1 MLELKKVGSGY
12 GRLPVLFDIDLTVEQ
27 GQMVSVLGSNGA
39 GKSTL
44 LKTILGAIPP
54 TKGEITFRRQ
64 RVSSMPA
71 HKRVGLGIALSPEGR
86 QVFPTLSVKENLVTG
101 AYGVPNSKM
110 KEQFERVYELFP
122 RLKERQN
129 QAAGSL
135 SGGEQQMLAV
145 SRALMSRPRLLLV
158 DELSLGLAPV
168 IAERLY
174 AALRA
179 LCDEGLAVL
188 MVEQFHLVAVGF
200 SDKQMI
206 MEKGRFVKV
215 TEQKHT
221 MGGRSGSQSDLS
233 TKPCWPRQRPRR
245 QPRRPTGIQGGGRGG
260 LTASKAHPRA
270 PVPQRPGALGISA
283 ERSAHSF
290 ATGSTG
296 VGHILRS

>member
-1 MLELKKVGSGY
+1 MLELKGVGSGY
-12 GRLPVLFDIDLTVEQ
+12 GRLPVLFDIDLEVDQ

-54 TKGEITFRRQ
+54 TKGEIIFRRQ
-64 RVSSMPA
+64 KVSGMPA
-71 HKRVGLGIALSPEGR
+71 HKRVGMGIALSPEGR
-86 QVFPTLSVKENLVTG
+86 QVFPSLTVRENLIAG
-101 AYGVPNSKM
+101 AYGVSTPNM

-174 AALRA
+174 SALRA
-179 LCDEGLAVL
+179 LCDEGLSVI

-200 SDKQMI
+200 SDKQYV

-215 TEQKHT
+215 TEQEVKKT
-221 MGGRSGSQSDLS
+221 EKAASAPAPAASGGSGS
-233 TKPCWPRQRPRR
+233 
-245 QPRRPTGIQGGGRGG
+245 
-260 LTASKAHPRA
+260 
-270 PVPQRPGALGISA
+270 
-283 ERSAHSF
+283 
-290 ATGSTG
+290 
-296 VGHILRS
+296 

>member
-1 MLELKKVGSGY
+1 MLELKGVGAGY
-12 GRLPVLFDIDLTVEQ
+12 GRLPVLFDIDLQVDQ

-54 TKGEITFRRQ
+54 SKGEIVFRKQ
-64 RVSSMPA
+64 RVGGMPA
-71 HKRVGLGIALSPEGR
+71 HKRVGMGIALSPEGR
-86 QVFPTLSVKENLVTG
+86 QVFPSLSVRENLITG
-101 AYGVPNSKM
+101 SYGVSTPNM
-110 KEQFERVYELFP
+110 KEQFDRVYELFP

-174 AALRA
+174 SALRA
-179 LCDEGLAVL
+179 LCDEGLSVV

-200 SDKQMI
+200 SDKQYV

-215 TEQKHT
+215 TEQTVNKADKPAAAAAA
-221 MGGRSGSQSDLS
+221 GGSGS
-233 TKPCWPRQRPRR
+233 
-245 QPRRPTGIQGGGRGG
+245 
-260 LTASKAHPRA
+260 
-270 PVPQRPGALGISA
+270 
-283 ERSAHSF
+283 
-290 ATGSTG
+290 
-296 VGHILRS
+296 

>member
-1 MLELKKVGSGY
+1 MFEMKKVGSGY
-12 GRLPVLFDIDLTVEQ
+12 GRLPVLYDIDFSIDQ

-44 LKTILGAIPP
+44 LKTILGALPP
-54 TKGEITFRRQ
+54 TKGEIFFRKQ
-64 RVSSMPA
+64 RVSSLPA

-86 QVFPTLSVKENLVTG
+86 QVFPTLSVRENLVTG
-101 AYGVPNSKM
+101 AYGVAGPKM
-110 KEQFERVYELFP
+110 KEQMTRAFELFP

-179 LCDEGLAVL
+179 LCDEGLSVV

-200 SDKQMI
+200 SDKQFI

-215 TEQKHT
+215 TEAKT
-221 MGGRSGSQSDLS
+221 KMAVKTAGGA
-233 TKPCWPRQRPRR
+233 RR
-245 QPRRPTGIQGGGRGG
+245 R
-260 LTASKAHPRA
+260 
-270 PVPQRPGALGISA
+270 
-283 ERSAHSF
+283 
-290 ATGSTG
+290 
-296 VGHILRS
+296 

>member
-1 MLELKKVGSGY
+1 MLELKGVGAGY
-12 GRLPVLFDIDLTVEQ
+12 GRLPVLFDIDLVVEQ

-54 TKGEITFRRQ
+54 SKGEIVFRKK
-64 RVSSMPA
+64 RVSGMPA
-71 HKRVGLGIALSPEGR
+71 HKRVGMGISLSPEGR
-86 QVFPTLSVKENLVTG
+86 QVFPTLSVRENLITG
-101 AYGVPNSKM
+101 AYGVKTPQM

-174 AALRA
+174 SALRA
-179 LCDEGLAVL
+179 LCDEGLSVV

-200 SDKQMI
+200 SNKQYV
-206 MEKGRFVKV
+206 MEKGRFVKI
-215 TEQKHT
+215 TEEKVNRAEIPADQ
-221 MGGRSGSQSDLS
+221 
-233 TKPCWPRQRPRR
+233 
-245 QPRRPTGIQGGGRGG
+245 
-260 LTASKAHPRA
+260 A
-270 PVPQRPGALGISA
+270 PVQAGASA
-283 ERSAHSF
+283 
-290 ATGSTG
+290 
-296 VGHILRS
+296 L

>member
-1 MLELKKVGSGY
+1 MLELKKVNAGY
-12 GRLPVLFDIDLTVEQ
+12 GRLPVLFDIDLTIEQ

-54 TKGEITFRRQ
+54 SRGEITFRRN
-64 RVSSMPA
+64 RITSTPA
-71 HKRVGLGIALSPEGR
+71 HKRVGMGIALWPEGR
-86 QVFPTLSVKENLVTG
+86 QIFPTLSVKENLVTG
-101 AYGVPNSKM
+101 AYGVNGQKM

-129 QAAGSL
+129 QAGGSL

-179 LCDEGLAVL
+179 LCDEGLAVI

-215 TEQKHT
+215 TEEKTAMAQMKTDHT
-221 MGGRSGSQSDLS
+221 AH
-233 TKPCWPRQRPRR
+233 KVN
-245 QPRRPTGIQGGGRGG
+245 TG
-260 LTASKAHPRA
+260 
-270 PVPQRPGALGISA
+270 
-283 ERSAHSF
+283 EE
-290 ATGSTG
+290 
-296 VGHILRS
+296 

>member
-1 MLELKKVGSGY
+1 MLELKKVCAGY

-44 LKTILGAIPP
+44 LKVILGAIPP
-54 TKGEITFRRQ
+54 TKGEITFRRN
-64 RVSSMPA
+64 RISSTPA
-71 HKRVGLGIALSPEGR
+71 HKRVGMGIALSPEGR
-86 QVFPTLSVKENLVTG
+86 QIFPTLSVKENLVTG
-101 AYGVPNSKM
+101 AYGVNGQKM

-129 QAAGSL
+129 QAGGSL

-179 LCDEGLAVL
+179 LCDEGLAVI

-200 SDKQMI
+200 SDKQMV
-206 MEKGRFVKV
+206 MEKGRFVRV
-215 TEQKHT
+215 TEEKTAMAEIKSSHT
-221 MGGRSGSQSDLS
+221 
-233 TKPCWPRQRPRR
+233 
-245 QPRRPTGIQGGGRGG
+245 
-260 LTASKAHPRA
+260 AHK
-270 PVPQRPGALGISA
+270 VWKDEEGAEA
-283 ERSAHSF
+283 EAE
-290 ATGSTG
+290 AEQA
-296 VGHILRS
+296 

>member
-1 MLELKKVGSGY
+1 MLFEMKKVSAGY
-12 GRLPVLFDIDLTVEQ
+12 GRLPVLFDIDMTIDQ
-27 GQMVSVLGSNGA
+27 GQMVSVLGANGA

-54 TKGEITFRRQ
+54 SKGEISFRSQ
-64 RVSSMPA
+64 RVSSLPA

-101 AYGVPNSKM
+101 AYGVTGAKM
-110 KEQFERVYELFP
+110 KEQFDRVYELFP

-145 SRALMSRPRLLLV
+145 SRALMSRPRLILI

-179 LCDEGLAVL
+179 LCDEGLAAI
-188 MVEQFHLVAVGF
+188 MVEQFHLTAVGF

-206 MEKGRFVKV
+206 MEKGRFIKV
-215 TEQKHT
+215 TEAQTNMAKKA
-221 MGGRSGSQSDLS
+221 GR
-233 TKPCWPRQRPRR
+233 
-245 QPRRPTGIQGGGRGG
+245 
-260 LTASKAHPRA
+260 
-270 PVPQRPGALGISA
+270 
-283 ERSAHSF
+283 
-290 ATGSTG
+290 
-296 VGHILRS
+296 

>member
-1 MLELKKVGSGY
+1 MLELKKVNAGY

-54 TKGEITFRRQ
+54 SKGEITFRRN
-64 RVSSMPA
+64 RITSTPA
-71 HKRVGLGIALSPEGR
+71 HKRVGMGIALSPEGR
-86 QVFPTLSVKENLVTG
+86 QIFPTLSVKENLVTG
-101 AYGVPNSKM
+101 AYGVNSSKM

-129 QAAGSL
+129 QSGGSL

-179 LCDEGLAVL
+179 LCDEGLAVI

-215 TEQKHT
+215 TEEKT
-221 MGGRSGSQSDLS
+221 AMA
-233 TKPCWPRQRPRR
+233 
-245 QPRRPTGIQGGGRGG
+245 
-260 LTASKAHPRA
+260 ASKAEHTA
-270 PVPQRPGALGISA
+270 HKVWKDSDEA
-283 ERSAHSF
+283 EA
-290 ATGSTG
+290 AEA
-296 VGHILRS
+296 

>member
-1 MLELKKVGSGY
+1 MLFEMKKVSAGY
-12 GRLPVLFDIDLTVEQ
+12 GRLPVLFDIDMTIDQ
-27 GQMVSVLGSNGA
+27 GQMVSVLGANGA

-54 TKGEITFRRQ
+54 SKGEISFRSQ
-64 RVSSMPA
+64 RVSSLPA

-101 AYGVPNSKM
+101 AYGVTGAKM
-110 KEQFERVYELFP
+110 KEQFDRVYELFP

-145 SRALMSRPRLLLV
+145 SRALMSRPRLILI

-179 LCDEGLAVL
+179 LCDEGLAAI
-188 MVEQFHLVAVGF
+188 MVEQFHLTAVGF

-206 MEKGRFVKV
+206 MEKGRFIKI
-215 TEQKHT
+215 TEQQTNMAKK
-221 MGGRSGSQSDLS
+221 GR
-233 TKPCWPRQRPRR
+233 
-245 QPRRPTGIQGGGRGG
+245 
-260 LTASKAHPRA
+260 
-270 PVPQRPGALGISA
+270 
-283 ERSAHSF
+283 
-290 ATGSTG
+290 
-296 VGHILRS
+296 